1 MATKKKDN
9 SNTLIIVALVIAL
22 GVGGYFYWRSKQVKP
37 EKEILKD
44 IFENLTFETGKAII
58 KDSSF
63 PYLDELVVVLKKAP
77 DWQLKIVGHTD
88 SQGSEQINLSLS
100 KKRAE
105 AVKEYLIKSG
115 VVNQVFTDGFGESKP
130 IADNNTPEGREKNRR
145 VEFYIKKPDNTTL
158 TTEKK

>member
-1 MATKKKDN
+1 MAQKKDN
-9 SNTLIIVALVIAL
+9 SNTLIIVALVVAL
-22 GVGGYFYWRSKQVKP
+22 GIGGYFYWRSKQVKP
-37 EKEILKD
+37 QKEILKD

-58 KDSSF
+58 KNSSL

-88 SQGSEQINLSLS
+88 NQGSDQINLSLS

-115 VVNQVFTDGFGESKP
+115 VVNQIVSDGLGESKP
-130 IADNNTPEGREKNRR
+130 LADNNTPEGREKNRR
-145 VEFYIKKPDNTTL
+145 VEFYIKKPDNTIL

>member
-63 PYLDELVVVLKKAP
+63 PYLDELVGVLKKH
-77 DWQLKIVGHTD
+77 QIGNLKLSDTQIVKVLNKLTFRFQKRG
-88 SQGSEQINLSLS
+88 QRQS
-100 KKRAE
+100 K
-105 AVKEYLIKSG
+105 
-115 VVNQVFTDGFGESKP
+115 
-130 IADNNTPEGREKNRR
+130 NT
-145 VEFYIKKPDNTTL
+145 
-158 TTEKK
+158 